1 MISNRINAVR
11 KTMKSVSDTKR
22 NQYKQREETKKN
34 DAFFDAYALLVRILQ
49 SIKIGKEKAD
59 FNISDAMVIEIREI
73 LEEVKQIFEKE
84 SVSNP
89 YKISQRINELYS
101 RLKFEWEECA
111 KKKLGI
117 RSNIELM
124 KLISDNKNI
133 SGIII
138 ELGAI
143 TEWPI
148 TEKSVERYSKAYER
162 AVQIIKDYNFND
174 EVREF
179 LRKVQNKSA
188 TFRDL
193 TEEVRNW
200 IIEEHLED
208 KIGLSI
214 I

>member
-59 FNISDAMVIEIREI
+59 FNVSDAMVIEIREI